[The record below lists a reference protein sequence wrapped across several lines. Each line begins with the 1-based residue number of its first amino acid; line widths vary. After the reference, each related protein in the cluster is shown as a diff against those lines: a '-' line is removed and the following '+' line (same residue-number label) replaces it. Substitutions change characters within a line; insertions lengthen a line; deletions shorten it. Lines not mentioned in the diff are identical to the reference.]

1 MSLRTRGKKS
11 GSELKLTKKIE
22 KLFKSYREQLLHLGK
37 LYGVVEIKSYARSA
51 KRLTISQLELLLIKN
66 HIKLPI
72 NRSSDKAIAKQ
83 ELKQITI
90 TNVYL
95 SLFIVFFIGCLILT
109 RPYIKKIVNEV
120 KFTYVAEEY
129 KSKKVTK
136 SKPKKSK
143 SKAEKKSE
151 IEPEIF
157 KEEHDNTVSL
167 NAETTENLFEDLGY
181 DLKGVRAGQKVKP
194 IYLTKL
200 PKDLSSLGDTNK
212 KRELFIKIILPLVLN
227 ENEKITKDRKKLF
240 KILGKNFN
248 TAGERVWLRR
258 RFKEYKIDDG
268 DLSKLKMRM
277 DIIPVSIAIAQAA
290 NESGWGTSRFALE
303 GNALFGQ
310 WTWSKKG
317 ISPKNKDP
325 NKSHKVLQFQ
335 VLKASVRAYKNNL
348 NTHNAYREFREAR
361 AKIRQEDKQII
372 GLELTK
378 YLKSYAAIGE
388 KYVVILDDIIE
399 KNSLTDFDKANLL
412 PTNLT
417 TGVAL

>member
-1 MSLRTRGKKS
+1 MA
-11 GSELKLTKKIE
+11 KKIE

-51 KRLTISQLELLLIKN
+51 KRLTITQLELLLIKN

-83 ELKQITI
+83 ELKQNAI
-90 TNVYL
+90 TNAYL
-95 SLFIVFFIGCLILT
+95 SLFIIFFIGCLILT
-109 RPYIKKIVNEV
+109 RPYIKKVVNEV

-129 KSKKVTK
+129 KSVKI
-136 SKPKKSK
+136 
-143 SKAEKKSE
+143 EKKKKTKKKK
-151 IEPEIF
+151 IEEQTESI
-157 KEEHDNTVSL
+157 KQEYDNTVSL
-167 NAETTENLFEDLGY
+167 NAATAENLFEDLNY
-181 DLKGVRAGQKVKP
+181 DLKAVRAGQKVKP

-200 PKDLSSLGDTNK
+200 PKDLKTLGNTKK
-212 KRELFIKIILPLVLN
+212 KRELFIKIILPLVLH
-227 ENEKITKDRKKLF
+227 ENNKITEDRKKLF
-240 KILGKNFN
+240 KILAKNFN
-248 TAGERVWLRR
+248 TPGERVWLKR

-277 DIIPVSIAIAQAA
+277 DIIPVSIALAQAA

-335 VLKASVRAYKNNL
+335 ILKASVRAYKNNL
-348 NTHNAYREFREAR
+348 NTHNAYREFREVR
-361 AKIRQEDKQII
+361 AQIREEGKPVI
-372 GLELTK
+372 GSDLTK
-378 YLKSYAAIGE
+378 YLKAYAAIGD
-388 KYVVILDDIIE
+388 KYVAILNDIIE

-412 PTNLT
+412 STKLT

>member
-1 MSLRTRGKKS
+1 MS
-11 GSELKLTKKIE
+11 KKIE

-37 LYGVVEIKSYARSA
+37 LYGVVEIKSYAKSA

-66 HIKLPI
+66 NIKLPI

-83 ELKQITI
+83 EIRQNTI
-90 TNVYL
+90 TNAYL
-95 SLFIVFFIGCLILT
+95 SVFIIFFIGCLILT
-109 RPYIKKIVNEV
+109 RPYIKKVVNEV

-129 KSKKVTK
+129 KTTKITK
-136 SKPKKSK
+136 SKKSK
-143 SKAEKKSE
+143 KKIEKKSE
-151 IEPEIF
+151 LEIP
-157 KEEHDNTVSL
+157 KEQEKEYDNTVSL
-167 NAETTENLFEDLGY
+167 NAETTSNLFQDLGY

-200 PKDLSSLGDTNK
+200 PKDLKTLGDTKK
-212 KRELFIKIILPLVLN
+212 KRELFIKIILPLILD
-227 ENEKITKDRKKLF
+227 ENQKITKDRNKLF

-248 TAGERVWLRR
+248 TAGERVWLKR
-258 RFKEYKIDDG
+258 RFKEYKIEDG

-277 DIIPVSIAIAQAA
+277 DIIPVSLALAQAA

-335 VLKASVRAYKNNL
+335 ILKASVRAYKNNL
-348 NTHNAYREFREAR
+348 NTHNAYQEFREAR
-361 AKIRQEDKQII
+361 AKLRQEDKQIL

-378 YLKSYAAIGE
+378 YIKNYASIGE
-388 KYVVILDDIIE
+388 KYVEIVESIIVR
-399 KNSLTDFDKANLL
+399 NSLTDFDKATLL
-412 PTNLT
+412 PTNLIED
-417 TGVAL
+417 VAL

>member
-1 MSLRTRGKKS
+1 
-11 GSELKLTKKIE
+11 LTKKIE
-22 KLFKSYREQLLHLGK
+22 KLFKSYREQLLHLAK
-37 LYGVVEIKSYARSA
+37 LYGVVEIKSYARSS

-66 HIKLPI
+66 YIKLPV
-72 NRSSDKAIAKQ
+72 NRSSDKAIAKH
-83 ELKQITI
+83 ELKQNTI
-90 TNVYL
+90 TNAYL
-95 SLFIVFFIGCLILT
+95 SVFIIFFIGCLILT

-129 KSKKVTK
+129 KSAKVTE
-136 SKPKKSK
+136 KKSK
-143 SKAEKKSE
+143 EKKKSKAKAKEKSE
-151 IEPEIF
+151 VA
-157 KEEHDNTVSL
+157 KEEYDNTVSL
-167 NAETTENLFEDLGY
+167 NAETTSNLFEDLGY
-181 DLKGVRAGQKVKP
+181 DLQGVRAGQKVKP

-200 PKDLSSLGDTNK
+200 PNDLKSLGDTKK
-212 KRELFIKIILPLVLN
+212 KRELFIKIILPLILD
-227 ENEKITKDRKKLF
+227 ENEKIIQDRKKLF

-248 TAGERVWLRR
+248 SAGERVWLKR

-277 DIIPVSIAIAQAA
+277 DIVPVSLALAQAA

-325 NKSHKVLQFQ
+325 DKSHKILQFQ

-348 NTHNAYREFREAR
+348 NTHNAYTEFREAR
-361 AKIRQEDKQII
+361 AKLRQDGKQII

-378 YLKSYAAIGE
+378 YIKNYASIGE
-388 KYVVILDDIIE
+388 KYVEIIDSIIV
-399 KNSLTDFDKANLL
+399 KNSLTDFDKATLL